1 MIKQTDKPCRLGRL
15 CCVVALLTFHF
26 SLVQAQ
32 AQRWWGY
39 YTDAS
44 TPHYMGTQAAETYT
58 CCAQYSASRAI
69 LSGATIHG
77 VRFALRD
84 KTNVSDVQVFLSSSR
99 PNSADQADIQTVSVA
114 QSQLADLDHDGKM
127 TEVTLPE
134 NYAMPASGSIY
145 VGFAFKLSS
154 AKSAAD
160 KEPIVC
166 AGQGNG
172 GSGTF
177 WIRSSKSLLSWNDMG
192 SRYGALALQ
201 LLVSNASLPAQ
212 SVKVAALERA
222 VIQAGQTGNV
232 LVSLAS
238 EGLNPVSSIDY
249 VLTVGGQPQSEQH
262 YVLPEPLDAPG
273 SEIDIAVPVTAPS
286 DASIYEY
293 SVQVTKANGAA
304 NTSHF
309 SKATGRRDSGNLL
322 TSHLL
327 SISQQGHRRTVVEE
341 YTGTWCTNCPRGI
354 VGMENLATEFGD
366 DFIGIAV
373 HINNGAT
380 RDPMYLSAYSA
391 LIPSGVPRCQMNR
404 LLWCDPYMGLRT
416 DYHYHADEAFRL
428 LQSQPS
434 EADLQLTAA
443 WGNAEQTQLLL
454 TAATIFHLSTDLD
467 NYALAFVITEDG
479 LSGTTKEWWQVN
491 GEAGRNTFADSD
503 MERFRNAPDPVTD
516 ISYNH
521 VAVAA
526 QDVVSGTPGS
536 ITLPITDGQ
545 LQVYST
551 TINLASNTIIQDKN
565 QLTAVALLIDRATG
579 MVVNAAKT
587 KVCGQASVD
596 GVTSSPQH
604 AAAWYT
610 LDGRRLP
617 DSPTRKGAYIH
628 GNKKVIIK

>member
-1 MIKQTDKPCRLGRL
+1 MIKQTDKPCRLARL
-15 CCVVALLTFHF
+15 SCVVALLTFHF
-26 SLVQAQ
+26 SFFIFHFSLAQAQ

-58 CCAQYSASRAI
+58 CCAQYSVSRAI

-127 TEVTLPE
+127 TEVTLTE
-134 NYAMPASGSIY
+134 SYAMPASGSIY
-145 VGFAFKLSS
+145 LGFAFKLSS

-160 KEPIVC
+160 KEPIVS

-172 GSGTF
+172 ASGTF

-192 SRYGALALQ
+192 ARYGALALQ

-222 VIQAGQTGNV
+222 VIQTGQTGNV
-232 LVSLAS
+232 LVALAS

-262 YVLPEPLDAPG
+262 YVLPEPLDATG

-286 DASIYEY
+286 AASIYEY
-293 SVQVTKANGAA
+293 SVQVTKANA
-304 NTSHF
+304 SSF
-309 SKATGRRDSGNLL
+309 LLPPSSLL
-322 TSHLL
+322 TSQRLRVGATAGILL

-454 TAATIFHLSTDLD
+454 TAATIFHLSTGLD

-503 MERFRNAPDPVTD
+503 MEPFL
-516 ISYNH
+516 
-521 VAVAA
+521 
-526 QDVVSGTPGS
+526 
-536 ITLPITDGQ
+536 LPPSSFLPPRQ
-545 LQVYST
+545 PCCRSST
-551 TINLASNTIIQDKN
+551 
-565 QLTAVALLIDRATG
+565 
-579 MVVNAAKT
+579 
-587 KVCGQASVD
+587 
-596 GVTSSPQH
+596 
-604 AAAWYT
+604 
-610 LDGRRLP
+610 GRRQRHAGQHHA
-617 DSPTRKGAYIH
+617 THY
-628 GNKKVIIK
+628 